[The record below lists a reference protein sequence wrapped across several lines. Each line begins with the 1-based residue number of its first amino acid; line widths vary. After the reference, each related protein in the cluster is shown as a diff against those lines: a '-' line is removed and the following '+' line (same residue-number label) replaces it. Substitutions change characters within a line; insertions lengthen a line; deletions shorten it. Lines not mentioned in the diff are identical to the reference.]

1 MELITKELEEKFE
14 KYPIGSQEGL
24 GGNAKVIVKYFNPV
38 GAGTWLIT
46 EADKL
51 ENGDYMMFG
60 YCHLGDNEMAELG
73 YVLLSQLKELE
84 LPLNFTIERDLYMR
98 EGLTL
103 VDAIKLQ
110 GFTVPKFLLECE
122 EENEMEL

>member
-14 KYPIGSQEGL
+14 KYPIGSQEGM

-84 LPLNFTIERDLYMR
+84 LPLNFTIESDLYMR
-98 EGLTL
+98 ENINLI
-103 VDAIKLQ
+103 DAIKMQ
-110 GFTVPKFLLECE
+110 GFSVPNYLLKSE
-122 EENEMEL
+122 EEIDMEL